1 MVSLSE
7 LEPADIRGGCGGRWR
22 VSLPNL
28 APPPGNPACPP
39 QSLWYT
45 NTNTTNTIT
54 NVNVITIIIT
64 ITNTNV
70 KTNIDAFTQQQIQI
84 PYVVGECHYKYKYNS
99 KERKI
104 QI

>member
-1 MVSLSE
+1 MHLHNTKYKY
-7 LEPADIRGGCGGRWR
+7 

-45 NTNTTNTIT
+45 NANTTH
-54 NVNVITIIIT
+54 TIIIT

-84 PYVVGECHYKYKYNS
+84 HYVVGECHYKYKYNS